1 MTPRSNNA
9 LESSAAAAA
18 RFGRTLRARRKA
30 LRITMVAAA
39 EAAGISRVT
48 WHRLEKGEA
57 SVAWAS
63 VLAAA
68 AVLGLRVQA
77 IEDAG
82 QTNASPPLQAEDGW
96 VPLHIPLTEFPGL
109 RRLAWQVN
117 EHIETLSPR
126 EAYGLYERNVR
137 HLDEEALSDPERT
150 LLRALRALFAGAAPR
165 V

>member
-18 RFGRTLRARRKA
+18 RLGRTLRARRKA

-68 AVLGLRVQA
+68 AVLGLRVQV

-82 QTNASPPLQAEDGW
+82 QTNASPPLQAGDGW

>member
-1 MTPRSNNA
+1 MTLRSNQA
-9 LESSAAAAA
+9 IEPSAAA
-18 RFGRTLRARRKA
+18 RLGKTLRTRRKA

-39 EAAGISRVT
+39 EAAGMSRVT

-68 AVLGLRVQA
+68 AVLGLSVQV
-77 IEDAG
+77 IEEAG
-82 QTNASPPLQAEDGW
+82 QASASPPLQAMAGW
-96 VPLHIPLTEFPGL
+96 VPLHIPLAQFPGL

-117 EHIETLSPR
+117 EELTALSPR
-126 EAYGLYERNVR
+126 EAYGLYERNAR
-137 HLDEEALSDPERT
+137 HLDEASLSDPERT
-150 LLRALRALFAGAAPR
+150 LLRALRALFADAAPR